1 MPEDIAIAHKDYDVR
16 GGGEVLARHL
26 AETFEAPMYVGRR
39 NLKNEPDGEPPDI
52 REIDY
57 GPLPDWLAK
66 RCIDAYGPL
75 RSLAYQLVWQQQHDL
90 TEFDTVITSGNEPL
104 WYVPEDHQ
112 TVLAYTHSTP
122 RWQFDLFHD
131 NEGLLSVGYNYVA
144 RVLYDHN
151 TRRPDLFVANSD
163 LVARRINQYWN
174 IPWEQIEVVY
184 PPVNTRDYSRDDAE
198 TGDKYLYLG
207 RLAGHKRVDEV
218 VAAFNELGDDYQLI
232 IAGRGPEEESLRE
245 QADDNVEFLGFVSE
259 SEKRDLYARAKALVY
274 PPQNEDFGMVPIE
287 AMAAGTPVIGVGE
300 GFTRYQIRN
309 YENGVTWER
318 RHGSLMGA
326 IEHFEENGVAWDEQ
340 EIAEFARENFSV
352 KQFRDGMREA
362 VAKAQERAAVE
373 PDFDTPDDADPA
385 DEEAL
390 TDRLAADG
398 GES

>member
-1 MPEDIAIAHKDYDVR
+1 M
-16 GGGEVLARHL
+16 
-26 AETFEAPMYVGRR
+26 
-39 NLKNEPDGEPPDI
+39 
-52 REIDY
+52 
-57 GPLPDWLAK
+57 
-66 RCIDAYGPL
+66 
-75 RSLAYQLVWQQQHDL
+75 
-90 TEFDTVITSGNEPL
+90 ITSGNEPL

-259 SEKRDLYARAKALVY
+259 SEKRDLYARA
-274 PPQNEDFGMVPIE
+274 
-287 AMAAGTPVIGVGE
+287 
-300 GFTRYQIRN
+300 
-309 YENGVTWER
+309 
-318 RHGSLMGA
+318 
-326 IEHFEENGVAWDEQ
+326 
-340 EIAEFARENFSV
+340 
-352 KQFRDGMREA
+352 
-362 VAKAQERAAVE
+362 
-373 PDFDTPDDADPA
+373 
-385 DEEAL
+385 
-390 TDRLAADG
+390 
-398 GES
+398 